1 MGLIAMDFRSHYIDQ
16 VKLSLMDALNTPVA
30 NTVLSPQTL
39 EEQATAEWLDHFWF
53 GKALTMCTRKR
64 LDNVQ
69 FCLEDCLCKDI
80 PGDLIE
86 CGVWRGGVTILM
98 RAILAAH
105 QVTNRKVW
113 VADSFQGL
121 PVPDNALDR
130 KMYQMEAVREAEQFS
145 VPMEMVKAS
154 FARYGLLDEQVQFLP
169 GWFEETLPN
178 SPIQTLSVLR
188 IDGDFYNSTLQ
199 TLTHLYPKLSVGGYV
214 IIDDWGLDQ
223 ICGEKAAVLEYRRQ
237 HTITAEIIEIDYHSA
252 YWQKQV

>member
-1 MGLIAMDFRSHYIDQ
+1 MC
-16 VKLSLMDALNTPVA
+16 SL
-30 NTVLSPQTL
+30 
-39 EEQATAEWLDHFWF
+39 
-53 GKALTMCTRKR
+53 KR
-64 LDNVQ
+64 LNNIQ
-69 FCLEDCLCKDI
+69 FCLENCLRENI
-80 PGDLIE
+80 PGDFIE

-105 QVTNRKVW
+105 RVTNRKVW

-121 PVPDNALDR
+121 PVPDNALDQ
-130 KMYQMEAVREAEQFS
+130 KMYQMEAVRETEQFS

-178 SPIQTLSVLR
+178 APIQTLSVLR

-252 YWQKQV
+252 YWQKHV